1 VAGTH
6 GVAVVVVAVVVV
18 GGDAP
23 NGAVPTH
30 LPSPR
35 LTIAADSGYDHARRL
50 GLDVDVLVGDLD
62 SISAAGLA
70 DAEARAVAIER
81 HRPDKDQTDT
91 ELAIACAVDRGAC
104 RIVGVS
110 GGGDRPDHAWST
122 LLAFAAPTLAGH
134 DVTLW
139 WERALVSVVRAG
151 TPLEI
156 EGEIGSVVSL
166 LPVHGDA
173 EGVRTSGLVYPLRG
187 ERLPAG
193 TGRGVSNVVAASPAE
208 VRLERGTLLVVQP
221 DVLPAAAQ
229 PGPSTTTLDPKDP
242 QR

>member
-1 VAGTH
+1 
-6 GVAVVVVAVVVV
+6 VVVAVVVV

-70 DAEARAVAIER
+70 DAQARAVAIER

-91 ELAIACAVDRGAC
+91 ELAIACAVARGAA

-122 LLAFAAPTLAGH
+122 LLAFAAAGLVGH
-134 DVTLW
+134 DVSVW

-151 TPLEI
+151 TPRVLD
-156 EGEIGSVVSL
+156 GEIGSLVSL
-166 LPVHGDA
+166 LPVHGDV
-173 EGVRTSGLVYPLRG
+173 EGVRTSGLVYPLHG

-193 TGRGVSNVVAASPAE
+193 TGRGISNLVETAPATVSVD
-208 VRLERGTLLVVQP
+208 RGTLLVVQP
-221 DVLPAAAQ
+221 DVLPAVARRYM
-229 PGPSTTTLDPKDP
+229 PTPDPEDP